1 MERLGKLFRSDSV
14 RDLFLQLY
22 HSSDLFLTVNASHT
36 IVGNVH
42 WIVPR
47 PLNNLFTGRYDVL
60 LRMEKALYGDH
71 IDKQK
76 KFAITGMGG
85 QGKSEICL
93 KFASQAREKYILIM
107 CPIWSTLYILTNDN
121 RFWGIF
127 WVDVSKPSAAQRDF
141 IAIAKVL
148 GRSVESVHDALQVLA
163 NTKENWLLILDNADD
178 PGFDYQ
184 CYLPSGTMGSIIM
197 TSRIPK
203 CRQYSPDAAEALEGL
218 DNSQSRELLLKAA
231 GFPMEMWPS
240 LEDQADEIIRLLG
253 SHTLALIT
261 AGAYIANGHCQ
272 LHQYTGVYQRQR
284 KRVLQYGLQQA
295 QPRYGD
301 VYATFEASANVL
313 EQSQDQAAKDALSLL
328 EILSMLDSS
337 VLPLQIFQE
346 AWKGCGYYSHEDP
359 GKESKICRVT
369 SGHVSLLPS
378 FIGAK
383 DKEWDPYRLV
393 EASSL
398 LVSLSL
404 ATRHDLEGSIGLSM
418 HPLTHAWAK
427 ERQKLEQQGISWIAA
442 GCVLALAK
450 SADYWKTQGRIFLP
464 HILSFLDMG
473 VSKALPFGPKATIV
487 PIFGECGWA
496 LHWLRQD
503 STLGRLLE
511 ELFVETG
518 QSSDEPSIEYLPLYR
533 LWGRTLRNLGKRE
546 RSVQLLEKAV
556 KIGKSEFAEDDPNH
570 LRSQHELAI
579 AYESNGQVEEA
590 IQLLK
595 PVVKIRVET
604 LAEDHPGRLASQ
616 HALAG
621 AYKSNGQV
629 EEAIQLLEHVVK
641 IKGLILAENHPDLLD
656 SQHVLAGAYMSNG
669 QVEEAI
675 QLLER
680 VVEIEGTSLAEV
692 HPSRLDSQHELARA
706 YMSNGQDEKAIELL
720 EQVVRIRRF
729 TLNET
734 HPDRLVSEEVLASF
748 YRVNGR
754 TKEAVEILEQVVKMR
769 MLKED
774 HSKLLISQHNL
785 ACAYMSNGQDEKAIK
800 LMEHVVRIKQSTLD
814 EGDPDRVGSEAV
826 LASFYKKSGRTKE
839 AVEILK
845 QVVKMR
851 MLKEDSK
858 LLTSQHNLACAY
870 MSNGQDE
877 EAIKL
882 MEHVVKIE
890 QSTLEDGHPD
900 RVVSEYFLTQWLQD
914 TRPISDGNTGSG
926 MGDAGSET
934 NDAGLASRSLG
945 PNTTGPELIL

>member
-1 MERLGKLFRSDSV
+1 VSVDSV
-14 RDLFLQLY
+14 
-22 HSSDLFLTVNASHT
+22 SVITV
-36 IVGNVH
+36 NVH
-42 WIVPR
+42 WMVPR
-47 PLNNLFTGRYDVL
+47 PLNDLFTGREEL
-60 LRMEKALYGDH
+60 LSRMQKILLGDQTK
-71 IDKQK
+71 KQK
-76 KFAITGMGG
+76 RFVITGMGG

-127 WVDVSKPSAAQRDF
+127 WVDVSQPSAAERDF
-141 IAIAKVL
+141 ITIAKEL

-203 CRQYSPDAAEALEGL
+203 CWQYSPNAAEALEGL

-231 GFPMEMWPS
+231 EFPMEIWSS

-272 LHQYTGVYQRQR
+272 LHEYAGIYQRQR

-295 QPRYGD
+295 QPRYGN

-313 EQSQDQAAKDALSLL
+313 EQSQDQVAEDALSLL
-328 EILSMLDSS
+328 DILSMLDSS

-359 GKESKICRVT
+359 VKESNICRVT

-378 FIGAK
+378 FIGARRQ
-383 DKEWDPYRLV
+383 EWDSYRLV

-404 ATRHDLEGSIGLSM
+404 ATRHDLEGSTGLSM

-427 ERQKLEQQGISWIAA
+427 ERQNLEQQGMSWIAA
-442 GCVLALAK
+442 GCVLALAG
-450 SADYWKTQGRIFLP
+450 SDEYWITRGRVFLP
-464 HILSFLDMG
+464 HILSFLDLG
-473 VSKALPFGPKATIV
+473 VSKALSFGPKATVI
-487 PIFGECGWA
+487 PIFGECSRA
-496 LHWLRQD
+496 LNNLRQD
-503 STLGRLLE
+503 STLGRFLE
-511 ELFVETG
+511 ELFVEIR
-518 QSSDEPSIEYLPLYR
+518 QSSEEPSIEYLPLYR
-533 LWGRTLRNLGKRE
+533 LRGRNLRHLGKIKL
-546 RSVQLLEKAV
+546 SVQLLEKVV
-556 KIGKSEFAEDDPNH
+556 KIAESEFAEDNPKH
-570 LRSQHELAI
+570 LKSQHALAL
-579 AYESNGQVEEA
+579 AYSENGQASEA
-590 IQLLK
+590 IKLLE
-595 PVVKIRVET
+595 KIVRVREMT
-604 LAEDHPGRLASQ
+604 LTEDDPHRLASQ
-616 HALAG
+616 HVLAF
-621 AYKSNGQV
+621 AYRENGQV
-629 EEAIQLLEHVVK
+629 EMAIQLLEHVVK
-641 IKGLILAENHPDLLD
+641 IRGLILAEDHPSRLT
-656 SQHVLAGAYMSNG
+656 SQHNLARAYKANG
-669 QVEEAI
+669 QVKEAVY
-675 QLLER
+675 LLER
-680 VVEIEGTSLAEV
+680 VVEIEGTSLAED
-692 HPSRLDSQHELARA
+692 HPNRLDSQHNLASAYQSNGQVEEAIKLLENVVKIRVEILAEDHPNRLDSQHELARA

-785 ACAYMSNGQDEKAIK
+785 AYAYI
-800 LMEHVVRIKQSTLD
+800 LMD
-814 EGDPDRVGSEAV
+814 
-826 LASFYKKSGRTKE
+826 RTK
-839 AVEILK
+839 
-845 QVVKMR
+845 R
-851 MLKEDSK
+851 
-858 LLTSQHNLACAY
+858 
-870 MSNGQDE
+870 
-877 EAIKL
+877 
-882 MEHVVKIE
+882 
-890 QSTLEDGHPD
+890 
-900 RVVSEYFLTQWLQD
+900 R
-914 TRPISDGNTGSG
+914 
-926 MGDAGSET
+926 
-934 NDAGLASRSLG
+934 
-945 PNTTGPELIL
+945 

>member
-1 MERLGKLFRSDSV
+1 LFRSDSV
-14 RDLFLQLY
+14 RDLFLHLY

-36 IVGNVH
+36 IGGNVH

-47 PLNNLFTGRYDVL
+47 PLNNLFTGRSDVL

-76 KFAITGMGG
+76 RFVITGMGG

-127 WVDVSKPSAAQRDF
+127 WVDVSQPSAAERDF
-141 IAIAKVL
+141 ITIAKVL

-197 TSRIPK
+197 TSRIPD
-203 CRQYSPDAAEALEGL
+203 CRQYSPDAAEALGGL
-218 DNSQSRELLLKAA
+218 DNSQSIELLLKAA
-231 GFPMEMWPS
+231 KFPMETWPS
-240 LEDQADEIIRLLG
+240 HNDHADEIIRLLG
-253 SHTLALIT
+253 SHTLALIA

-272 LHQYTGVYQRQR
+272 LHQYPEIYQRQR
-284 KRVLQYGLQQA
+284 KRALKYGLQQA
-295 QPRYGD
+295 QSRYGD

-313 EQSQDQAAKDALSLL
+313 EQSQDQVAKDALSLL

-346 AWKGCGYYSHEDP
+346 AWKNCGYYSHNDSVE
-359 GKESKICRVT
+359 EANICEPN
-369 SGHVSLLPS
+369 SSHVSLLPS

-383 DKEWDPYRLV
+383 DQEWDPYRLV

-427 ERQKLEQQGISWIAA
+427 ERQNLEQQGISWIAA
-442 GCVLALAK
+442 GCVLVLAG

-473 VSKALPFGPKATIV
+473 VSKALSFGPKATIV
-487 PIFGECGWA
+487 PIFRECGWA
-496 LHWLRQD
+496 LHYLRLD

-511 ELFVETG
+511 EIFVRIG
-518 QSSDEPSIEYLPLYR
+518 QSSEEPSIDYLPFYR
-533 LWGRTLRNLGKRE
+533 LRGRNLNNLGKIKL
-546 RSVQLLEKAV
+546 SVQLLEKVV
-556 KIGKSEFAEDDPNH
+556 KIEESEFAEDNPNH
-570 LRSQHELAI
+570 LTSQVELAHAYSENGQVSEAIQLLEKIVRIEEMTLAEDNPDRLASQHELAR
-579 AYESNGQVEEA
+579 AYKSNGQAEEA
-590 IQLLK
+590 IKLLEH
-595 PVVKIRVET
+595 VVKIRVEI
-604 LAEDHPGRLASQ
+604 LAEDHPDRLASQ
-616 HALAG
+616 HELAH

-629 EEAIQLLEHVVK
+629 QEAVHLLE
-641 IKGLILAENHPDLLD
+641 I
-656 SQHVLAGAYMSNG
+656 
-669 QVEEAI
+669 
-675 QLLER
+675 
-680 VVEIEGTSLAEV
+680 VVEIDGTSLAED
-692 HPSRLDSQHELARA
+692 HPSRLTSQHELARA
-706 YMSNGQDEKAIELL
+706 YMSNGQVEEAIELL

-734 HPDRLVSEEVLASF
+734 HPDRLVSEEVLASL
-748 YRVNGR
+748 YVENGR
-754 TKEAVEILEQVVKMR
+754 AKEAVEILEQV
-769 MLKED
+769 
-774 HSKLLISQHNL
+774 I
-785 ACAYMSNGQDEKAIK
+785 
-800 LMEHVVRIKQSTLD
+800 
-814 EGDPDRVGSEAV
+814 
-826 LASFYKKSGRTKE
+826 
-839 AVEILK
+839 
-845 QVVKMR
+845 KMR

-858 LLTSQHNLACAY
+858 FLTSQHNLACAY
-870 MSNGQDE
+870 MSNGQEE

-890 QSTLEDGHPD
+890 QSTLDEGDPD
-900 RVVSEYFLTQWLQD
+900 RVVSEEFLTEWLED
-914 TRPISDGNTGSG
+914 TRPAPDGNTASG
-926 MGDAGSET
+926 MGDACSET
-934 NDAGLASRSLG
+934 DEAGLASRSLG